1 MRVFLEALIMRRK
14 KTQAISDVI
23 KEVLKQQNLNKGL
36 LENRA
41 VHYWE
46 KVLGPSV
53 SKVTHRIY
61 IRNGILY
68 VELTSSV
75 LRNELM
81 MWKDKIIIN
90 LNEAIGDN
98 IVQDIVFR

>member
-1 MRVFLEALIMRRK
+1 MRKRQ
-14 KTQAISDVI
+14 TQALSDVI
-23 KEVLKQQNLNKGL
+23 KEVLKKQKLNKGL

-53 SKVTHRIY
+53 ASATHRIY
-61 IRNGILY
+61 IRNGVLF
-68 VELTSSV
+68 VEMTSSV

-81 MWKDKIIIN
+81 MWKDKIIHN
-90 LNEAIGDN
+90 LNQAIGEN
-98 IVQDIVFR
+98 IVRDIVFR

>member
-1 MRVFLEALIMRRK
+1 MRK
-14 KTQAISDVI
+14 KDTQAIGDVV
-23 KEVLKQQNLNKGL
+23 KELLKKQRLNRGL

-41 VHYWE
+41 VHYWS
-46 KVLGPSV
+46 KVLGDSV
-53 SKVTHRIY
+53 AKATRRIF
-61 IRNGILY
+61 IKNGVLF

-90 LNEAIGDN
+90 LNIALGEN
-98 IVQDIVFR
+98 IVKDIVFR

>member
-1 MRVFLEALIMRRK
+1 MRRK
-14 KTQAISDVI
+14 NTQALSDII
-23 KEVLKQQNLNKGL
+23 KEVMKQQHLNKGM

-53 SKVTHRIY
+53 ARVTHRIY
-61 IRNGILY
+61 IRNGVLY
-68 VELTSSV
+68 VEMTSSV

-81 MWKDKIIIN
+81 MWKDKIINN
-90 LNEAIGDN
+90 LNQAIGDT
-98 IVQDIVFR
+98 IVRDIVFR

>member
-1 MRVFLEALIMRRK
+1 MRRR

-23 KEVLKQQNLNKGL
+23 KEVLKKQNLNKGM

-41 VHYWE
+41 VHYWA

-53 SKVTHRIY
+53 ARATHRIY
-61 IRNGILY
+61 IRNGVLY
-68 VELTSSV
+68 VEMTSSV

-81 MWKDKIIIN
+81 MWKDKIIAN
-90 LNEAIGDN
+90 LNQSIGED
-98 IVQDIVFR
+98 IVRDIVFR

>member
-1 MRVFLEALIMRRK
+1 MRRK
-14 KTQAISDVI
+14 QTQAISDVI
-23 KEVLKQQNLNKGL
+23 KEVLKKQNLNKGM

-53 SKVTHRIY
+53 ARATHKIY
-61 IRNGILY
+61 VSNGILY
-68 VELTSSV
+68 VEMTSSV

-81 MWKDKIIIN
+81 MWKDKIRDN
-90 LNEAIGDN
+90 LNTAIGEL
-98 IVQDIVFR
+98 IIRDIVFR

>member
-1 MRVFLEALIMRRK
+1 MRRR

-23 KEVLKQQNLNKGL
+23 KEVLKKDNLNKGL

-41 VHYWE
+41 VHYWT
-46 KVLGPSV
+46 KVLGPAV
-53 SKVTHRIY
+53 GKATHRIY
-61 IRNGILY
+61 VRNGILY
-68 VELTSSV
+68 VEMTSSV

-90 LNEAIGDN
+90 LNQAIGDN
-98 IVQDIVFR
+98 IIQDIVFR

>member
-1 MRVFLEALIMRRK
+1 MRRK
-14 KTQAISDVI
+14 KTQALSDII
-23 KEVLKQQNLNKGL
+23 KEVMKKQKLNKGM

-53 SKVTHRIY
+53 ARATHRIY
-61 IRNGILY
+61 IRNGVLY
-68 VELTSSV
+68 VEMTSSV

-81 MWKDKIIIN
+81 MWKDKIINN
-90 LNEAIGDN
+90 LNQAIGDN
-98 IVQDIVFR
+98 IVRDIVFR

>member
-1 MRVFLEALIMRRK
+1 MRKRE
-14 KTQAISDVI
+14 TQAIGD
-23 KEVLKQQNLNKGL
+23 VLKELFKKQRLNRGL

-41 VHYWE
+41 VHYWG
-46 KVLGPSV
+46 KVLGNSV
-53 SKVTHRIY
+53 AKATRSIFMK
-61 IRNGILY
+61 NGVLF

-90 LNEAIGDN
+90 LNTALGEN
-98 IVQDIVFR
+98 IVKDIVFR